1 VSLRGGV
8 SPAVGTN
15 QRSVTCAFSSY
26 DGSSTAN
33 TAQRPSGL
41 TAGAPTRFINHK
53 SSWVIARAA
62 TAEDDTNAPTAAAS
76 SRASNELDLRM
87 PRLYRRSAR
96 SPPEM
101 HLPAVALVAI
111 VKDEARSLYR
121 LLDSV
126 RGLVDEMVVVDTGSH
141 DDTVAIARAAGA
153 KVSYFE
159 WISDFAAA
167 RNFALSQ
174 TRAPWRLVLDADEW
188 LDRDTSDLRAVC
200 AEAPTFVGRIA
211 RSDRFDSDV
220 AGRRETLVSRVWI
233 SRLLPIGVTYSGA
246 IHEQVVHDL
255 PTQLVPLHVFHDG
268 YEDQQ
273 LARKGDRNLEILAQL
288 ADRGSSNAY
297 LDYQYAKELERKGEL
312 AAAAERYA
320 RYAVARRPDLRCA
333 RSFRSCARLRCRVRI
348 DRPRDRAVRELG
360 RLLVLRGL
368 FSNGCRTSQ
377 PANRRAILRS
387 D

>member
-1 VSLRGGV
+1 
-8 SPAVGTN
+8 
-15 QRSVTCAFSSY
+15 
-26 DGSSTAN
+26 
-33 TAQRPSGL
+33 
-41 TAGAPTRFINHK
+41 
-53 SSWVIARAA
+53 
-62 TAEDDTNAPTAAAS
+62 
-76 SRASNELDLRM
+76 M

-320 RYAVARRPDLRCA
+320 RSLSALGADDTPWREGLICAALGVFGRVRAFDAAFELIDHETARYANSADFWFCVGSFLMDAAQANPQIGAQFLGPIENAFLRCLEIGERADGAEGVVGRGSFLAAQNLHALYVATGRETKA
-333 RSFRSCARLRCRVRI
+333 REYASLAMRTP
-348 DRPRDRAVRELG
+348 RP
-360 RLLVLRGL
+360 
-368 FSNGCRTSQ
+368 
-377 PANRRAILRS
+377 
-387 D
+387 